1 MTLTKADLRDRI
13 GGVMG
18 LVQAGSPLSG
28 EHAGIIERAIDDAH
42 ALLEESEIAYWDLT
56 AIPQQLAIP
65 LRDYVVGV
73 VFSEVG
79 ATADINVMS
88 QAEAYETLLR
98 LCRNPKGER
107 VRADR
112 SLLRMSA
119 TRFR

>member
-18 LVQAGSPLSG
+18 LVQAGSQLSG
-28 EHAGIIERAIDDAH
+28 TEAAIIERAIEDAH
-42 ALLEESEIAYWDLT
+42 ALLEEAQVAYWSLD
-56 AIPQQLAIP
+56 AIPQHLAIP

-73 VFSEVG
+73 VRSDVG
-79 ATADINVMS
+79 ATADIEVMPQS
-88 QAEAYETLLR
+88 EAYETLLR
-98 LCRNPKGER
+98 LCRSPKGDR

-119 TRFR
+119 TRYR